1 MATTTRATLRQR
13 LSEAIGDYQSLT
25 TTSDGNSAG
34 TSVVDTG
41 LRNLPGGAD
50 DAAFDGKY
58 VLVTSGANTGETR
71 RIKDYIA
78 NSTTL
83 VMQESFSGGAVE
95 SLVTY
100 ELHEYDPAQKHQAIN
115 RAIEELY
122 PFLYLPLR
130 NETVVVD
137 DRLSNS
143 DFETFSS
150 GFTDWT
156 EVGSPT
162 VTADTTTIIHGSQ
175 SAKLVGDSGSVGQL
189 TQAPSINTN
198 EITGKA
204 VTFKCWVWCAA
215 ADTARIRLDWDG
227 SDIESSTYHKGQNEW
242 ELLDVIASVPTSATQ
257 VKAVLEVAAS
267 GTAYFD
273 ACWMDAGPIQ
283 KYTVPS
289 AFINGPHYLT
299 EQGDEA
305 RPNGEYYPVNGNPTA
320 GRRLRLEGMGLL
332 SRPSGDGESTEIG
345 DPRTAIIIAYAA
357 MFLFRTMSVSN
368 AVQERAG
375 FVDMAATF
383 SRDAVRMSA
392 QPGLRMPRLGGQHHR
407 DIWHIE
413 EDSSG
418 RYIVF
423 DRLRV

>member
-1 MATTTRATLRQR
+1 MATITRATLRQR
-13 LSEAIGDYQSLT
+13 LSEAMGDYQSLT

-41 LRNLPGGAD
+41 LRNLSGGSDD
-50 DAAFDGKY
+50 DAFEGWYILA
-58 VLVTSGANTGETR
+58 TSGSNTGESR
-71 RIKDYIA
+71 RIKNYIA
-78 NSTTL
+78 NSNTIVT
-83 VMQESFSGGAVE
+83 QEAFSGGAVQ

-100 ELHEYDPAQKHQAIN
+100 ELHQYDPLQKHQAIN

-122 PFLYLPLR
+122 PFLYLPIR
-130 NETVVVD
+130 DETIVVD

-150 GFTDWT
+150 GFTSWT

-162 VTADTTTIIHGSQ
+162 VTAETTYVIHGSQ
-175 SAKLVGDSGSVGQL
+175 SAKVVGGSGSAGQL
-189 TQAPSINTN
+189 TQAPTINID
-198 EITGKA
+198 EITNKT

-332 SRPSGDGESTEIG
+332 SRPSGDAESTEIG